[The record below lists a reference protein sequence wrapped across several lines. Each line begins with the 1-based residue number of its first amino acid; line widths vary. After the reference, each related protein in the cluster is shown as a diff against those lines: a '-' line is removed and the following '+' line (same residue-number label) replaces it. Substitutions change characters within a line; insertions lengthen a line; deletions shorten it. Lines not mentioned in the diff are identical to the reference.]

1 VVLALLMG
9 VALLS
14 NDAPHD
20 PLALMNGYLA
30 GAVLFI
36 ILQALGI
43 LWSISPAWRRAVRSS
58 AGAVS

>member
-1 VVLALLMG
+1 MG

-20 PLALMNGYLA
+20 PLALMNGYLS
-30 GAVLFI
+30 GAVLFV

-43 LWSISPAWRRAVRSS
+43 LWSISPAWLRAVRSS